1 MNRGKPPGLVKIMWW
16 SVRLGWSRQKPVRR
30 QLREAICWGLGE
42 HWQRFA
48 PGSAPGTDS
57 GIVRAVWLGAA
68 LASRSRSCYPLLSE
82 HARLIWVSR
91 VLGRTTGKSI
101 LAAYLAWTWLK
112 KAALGSL
119 SLDERE
125 RTSS

>member
-1 MNRGKPPGLVKIMWW
+1 
-16 SVRLGWSRQKPVRR
+16 
-30 QLREAICWGLGE
+30 
-42 HWQRFA
+42 
-48 PGSAPGTDS
+48 
-57 GIVRAVWLGAA
+57 
-68 LASRSRSCYPLLSE
+68 LLSE